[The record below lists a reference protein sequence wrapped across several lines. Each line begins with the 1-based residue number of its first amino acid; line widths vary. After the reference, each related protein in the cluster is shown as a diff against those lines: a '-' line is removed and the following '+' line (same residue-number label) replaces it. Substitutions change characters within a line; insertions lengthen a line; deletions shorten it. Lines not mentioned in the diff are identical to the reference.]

1 MDNIALREQE
11 ILRLKEELITRY
23 YYLMSIILSIYTLL
37 FFFILNEKLIAYYCF
52 AGALFLLAQVYIF
65 NTILPSISLE
75 KKVRGY
81 ITIAPLYVFFLILYF
96 WKYTIINFCWL
107 VPIPFGAYIFL
118 GKKDGFIFSIYSL
131 LIFVVLLFITTFF
144 SFNFIE
150 ISYQEI
156 RYTDMLV
163 VSFNIIVS
171 CLFVYY
177 KDKIQEQ
184 QLLSVIEKR
193 AQITLPITLDEEEIA
208 GSKLLFEKI
217 ESEMITNRYFINP
230 KFSISLLNTIMKTNN
245 NYISKAIRLQ
255 GYPNFNTYVN
265 SHRINYVKELIEKND
280 LEKVTLMYIYTE
292 AGFTNQSTFNKA
304 FKQIV
309 GMTPSE
315 YIRDVNK

>member
-1 MDNIALREQE
+1 MDHIKLREHE

-23 YYLMSIILSIYTLL
+23 YYLMSIILSIYTLI
-37 FFFILNEKLIAYYCF
+37 FFLILTDRLIAYYCL
-52 AGALFLLAQVYIF
+52 AGTFSLLAQIYIF
-65 NTILPSISLE
+65 NTIFPSISLE

-81 ITIAPLYVFFLILYF
+81 IIIAPLYVFFLILYF

-118 GKKDGFIFSIYSL
+118 GKREGFIFSIYSL
-131 LIFVVLLFITTFF
+131 LIFVVLLVITAFF
-144 SFNFIE
+144 SFNFID

-156 RYTDMLV
+156 RNTDLLV
-163 VSFNIIVS
+163 ASSNIIIS

-177 KDKIQEQ
+177 KDKIKEQ

-193 AQITLPITLDEEEIA
+193 AQITLPITLDDEEIA
-208 GSKLLFEKI
+208 GSKSLFEKI
-217 ESEMITNRYFINP
+217 ENEMITNRYFINP

-255 GYPNFNTYVN
+255 GYPNFNFYVN